1 MCQAYAG
8 EDTAEMS
15 LTSFAGFLK
24 RKSGLMI
31 YERWSDISQILSAG
45 KNSCKIAEYLQN
57 QMKKDGSSD
66 LLRLDLSA
74 PFREASNEMHLPER
88 CTS

>member
-24 RKSGLMI
+24 GKSILMI
-31 YERWSDISQILSAG
+31 YERWSDISQILSAR
-45 KNSCKIAEYLQN
+45 KNSRKIAEYLQN

-66 LLRLDLSA
+66 LLTLDLSE
-74 PFREASNEMHLPER
+74 PF
-88 CTS
+88 TGIK

>member
-1 MCQAYAG
+1 MEKDAYSESCQAYAG

-24 RKSGLMI
+24 GKSRLMI
-31 YERWSDISQILSAG
+31 YERWSDISQILSAR
-45 KNSCKIAEYLQN
+45 KNSRKIAEYLQN

-66 LLRLDLSA
+66 LLTLDLSE
-74 PFREASNEMHLPER
+74 PF
-88 CTS
+88 TGIK